1 MCPATSHNFWK
12 GGLRTNNWVQLK
24 LSIARFRHET
34 TWMWKKYD
42 FGCHLPGKRI
52 KMAASGFHP
61 KKQTEQEAAWSIAD
75 LIQAFFQSILYHV
88 SNINSNPARS
98 HRSTP
103 NKKHHQ
109 PSTFAITIHHDF
121 FSQIFEI
128 GKPSHDCEGSFV
140 CVEACVLPFILLG
153 FCLKGNTWKH
163 VELQSNTRLIP
174 NSQYPPWGPN
184 SSGSSSKG
192 KGGSAA
198 PWPMDVGNA
207 IYSLHASKTTIKD
220 VNCMSVKKYLIYI

>member
-61 KKQTEQEAAWSIAD
+61 KNQTEQEVAWSIAD

-128 GKPSHDCEGSFV
+128 GKPSHDCVRFFCMRWSL
-140 CVEACVLPFILLG
+140 CVAFY
-153 FCLKGNTWKH
+153 FTWF
-163 VELQSNTRLIP
+163 L
-174 NSQYPPWGPN
+174 
-184 SSGSSSKG
+184 SKG
-192 KGGSAA
+192 KCMETCG
-198 PWPMDVGNA
+198 
-207 IYSLHASKTTIKD
+207 ITIKHETHPKLT
-220 VNCMSVKKYLIYI
+220 VPTVGTQLFRFFLEREGRIRRTLTNGCGECNL